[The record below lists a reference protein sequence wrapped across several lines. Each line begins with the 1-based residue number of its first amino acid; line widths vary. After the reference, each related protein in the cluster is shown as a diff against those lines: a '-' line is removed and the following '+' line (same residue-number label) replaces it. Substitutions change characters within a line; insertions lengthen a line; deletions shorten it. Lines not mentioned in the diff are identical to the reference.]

1 MPLVATDAI
10 VLHVANY
17 LETSRLIRLATRDA
31 GLVSVIARGARTS
44 KKRFGSAV
52 DLFAEGQAQIDL
64 RPGRDLH
71 TLTSFDVTRS
81 HPALAADLS
90 RFSAAAALAECA
102 QRILHDE
109 PAPGAFEEL
118 QQALRDLAVSE
129 GPAVPSAGL
138 GALWRLL
145 AASGFAPVLSAC
157 VDCHTPLTPADDLT
171 FSSQAGGLRCF
182 RCAARVP
189 GGRRLP
195 ASAQRVLQHWLDG
208 EAPPLEPAAARAHQ
222 RLFREFLSQHV
233 TDGRP
238 LRAFLQWETGQID
251 RTEPPVP

>member
-17 LETSRLIRLATRDA
+17 LESSRLIRLATRDA

-71 TLTSFDVTRS
+71 TLNGFDVTRS

-109 PAPGAFEEL
+109 PAPGAFLEL
-118 QQALRDLAVSE
+118 QGALSRLAISH
-129 GPAVPSAGL
+129 GPEIPSVAL

-145 AASGFAPVLSAC
+145 AATGFAPVLAEC
-157 VDCHTPLTPADDLT
+157 VDCHAPLEPADDLA
-171 FSSQAGGLRCF
+171 FSSQAGGLRC
-182 RCAARVP
+182 RLCAARAP

-195 ASAQRVLQHWLDG
+195 ASAQTVLLQWLAG
-208 EAPPLEPAAARAHQ
+208 ETPPVEPAAARAHQ
-222 RLFREFLSQHV
+222 RLFREFLGHHV
-233 TDGRP
+233 TDERP
-238 LRAFLQWETGQID
+238 LRAFLQWESGQID
-251 RTEPPVP
+251 RFGV